1 MSSTPHAARG
11 HARLSPSA
19 SSRWLKCAG
28 SIRMQQ
34 GIPDTSSPFANE
46 GSGAHELAQKCIE
59 TGLDADSYAGFY
71 ANLDQSKPIS
81 PKQIGERS
89 IYIDDEMV
97 DGVQQYLDFC
107 RELMDGAEWQAEQW
121 LSLTHLE
128 CDGLDGGTGD
138 FLAYN
143 EKTAT
148 LDVVDLKY
156 GYGAVDPRENTQ
168 LMLYALG
175 AVKRY
180 HNRKLDKVRLTVVQ
194 PRSRSGG
201 DAIKTWE
208 ADPLDLFEF
217 ETDIKLGAKRTEN
230 AAAAFD
236 RIFKEVP
243 VEKQPKA
250 VAEWEKAHLV
260 AGPHCTFCKRE
271 GSCATNAAYK
281 LSLTD
286 ADFDAFGEATPAPV
300 IHMTPEQI
308 GKRLATVDQVEQWC
322 RAVRAYAH
330 DEAMNGRMPV
340 GFKLVAKRATRKWN
354 DTGMAADA
362 LEKVLGDE
370 APIWSE
376 PELLSPAK
384 VESLLPGKNK
394 AERAAAL
401 AALEID
407 GVKVV
412 VKESSGTVLA
422 AESDPRPA
430 AIIGGDEFEEVK

>member
-1 MSSTPHAARG
+1 
-11 HARLSPSA
+11 
-19 SSRWLKCAG
+19 
-28 SIRMQQ
+28 
-34 GIPDTSSPFANE
+34 
-46 GSGAHELAQKCIE
+46 
-59 TGLDADSYAGFY
+59 
-71 ANLDQSKPIS
+71 
-81 PKQIGERS
+81 
-89 IYIDDEMV
+89 
-97 DGVQQYLDFC
+97 
-107 RELMDGAEWQAEQW
+107 MDGAEWQAEQW

-217 ETDIKLGAKRTEN
+217 ETDIKQGAAETAH
-230 AAAAFD
+230 AAAALD
-236 RIFKEVP
+236 GMAVTAATGGEAAAK
-243 VEKQPKA
+243 KA
-250 VAEWEKAHLV
+250 VEIRRWEEKFLV
-260 AGPHCTFCKRE
+260 AGEHCKFCKAE
-271 GSCATNAAYK
+271 AFCPAKEK
-281 LSLTD
+281 LVMDVVD

-300 IHMTPEQI
+300 IHLTPEQI
-308 GKRLATVDQVEQWC
+308 GAKWSLIEQVEQWC
-322 RAVRAYAH
+322 KAFRAFAH
-330 DEAMNGRMPV
+330 DEAMGGRMPA
-340 GFKLVAKRATRKWN
+340 GLKLVAKRATRKWN
-354 DTGMAADA
+354 DTSMAADA

-384 VESLLPGKNK
+384 VESVMPGKNK

-422 AESDPRPA
+422 PESDPRPA
-430 AIIGGDEFEEVK
+430 AVIGGDEFEEVK

>member
-1 MSSTPHAARG
+1 MNAQPHAARG
-11 HARLSPSA
+11 HAKLSPSA
-19 SSRWLKCAG
+19 SKRWLRCPG

-34 GIPDTSSPFANE
+34 GVPDTSSPFADE

-71 ANLDQSKPIS
+71 ANLDQPKPIS
-81 PKQIGERS
+81 PKQFGERS

-217 ETDIKLGAKRTEN
+217 ETDIKLGA
-230 AAAAFD
+230 AATQDPSA
-236 RIFKEVP
+236 P
-243 VEKQPKA
+243 
-250 VAEWEKAHLV
+250 LV
-260 AGPHCTFCKRE
+260 AGEHCKFCKAE
-271 GSCATNAAYK
+271 AFCPAKEK
-281 LSLTD
+281 LVMDVVD

-300 IHMTPEQI
+300 IHLTPEQI
-308 GKRLATVDQVEQWC
+308 GAKWSLIEQVEQWC
-322 RAVRAYAH
+322 KAFRAFAH
-330 DEAMNGRMPV
+330 DEAMGGRIPK
-340 GFKLVAKRATRKWN
+340 GLKLVAKRATRKWN
-354 DTGMAADA
+354 DTSMAADA
-362 LEKVLGDE
+362 LEAILGDN
-370 APIWSE
+370 AAIWSE

-384 VESLLPGKNK
+384 VESVMPGKNK

>member
-1 MSSTPHAARG
+1 MSAQPHAARG

-19 SSRWLKCAG
+19 SKRWLACPG
-28 SIRMQQ
+28 SIRMQA
-34 GIPDTSSPFANE
+34 GIPDSSSPFADE

-81 PKQIGERS
+81 PKQLGERS

-138 FLAYN
+138 FLAYC

-194 PRSRSGG
+194 PRSRTGG

-217 ETDIKLGAKRTEN
+217 ETDIKLGAKRTED
-230 AAAAFD
+230 AAALFD
-236 RIFKEVP
+236 HIFKEVP
-243 VEKQPKA
+243 VEKQPAA
-250 VAEWEKAHLV
+250 VRQWEDEFLL
-260 AGPHCTFCKRE
+260 AGEHCQFCKRQT
-271 GSCATNAAYK
+271 SCRVREDFIMDVV
-281 LSLTD
+281 D

-300 IHMTPEQI
+300 IHLTPEQI
-308 GKRLATVDQVEQWC
+308 GAKWGLIEQVEQWC
-322 RAVRAYAH
+322 KAFRAFAH
-330 DEAMNGRMPV
+330 DEAMGGRIPK
-340 GFKLVAKRATRKWN
+340 GLKLVAKRATRKWN
-354 DTGMAADA
+354 DTTMAADA
-362 LEKVLGDE
+362 LESVLGKDP
-370 APIWSE
+370 PIWSE

-430 AIIGGDEFEEVK
+430 AIVGGDEFEEVK

>member
-1 MSSTPHAARG
+1 
-11 HARLSPSA
+11 
-19 SSRWLKCAG
+19 
-28 SIRMQQ
+28 MQQ
-34 GIPDTSSPFANE
+34 GIPDTSSPFADE

-81 PKQIGERS
+81 PKQLGDRS

-107 RELMDGAEWQAEQW
+107 RGLMDGAEWQAEQW

-217 ETDIKLGAKRTEN
+217 ETDIKLGAAKVEDASFSYDEIVADNPLAASLKAEQAWYREN
-230 AAAAFD
+230 LAAG
-236 RIFKEVP
+236 E
-243 VEKQPKA
+243 
-250 VAEWEKAHLV
+250 
-260 AGPHCTFCKRE
+260 HCKFCKAE
-271 GSCATNAAYK
+271 AFCPAKEK
-281 LSLTD
+281 LVMDVVD

-300 IHMTPEQI
+300 IHLTPEQI
-308 GKRLATVDQVEQWC
+308 GAKWGLIEQVEQWC
-322 RAVRAYAH
+322 KAFRAFAH
-330 DEAMNGRMPV
+330 DEAMGGRIPK
-340 GFKLVAKRATRKWN
+340 GLKLVAKRATRKWN

-362 LEKVLGDE
+362 LESVLGDN
-370 APIWSE
+370 AAIWSE

-384 VESLLPGKNK
+384 VESLMPGSNK
-394 AERAAAL
+394 EKRAAAL